1 MGESWVSCASVH
13 TTSSSSKSKR
23 SSPSVRS
30 SVNHVHAALKG
41 RVVVE
46 KDGVV
51 HGGAGA
57 GLDGQLENVHGVR
70 AWWRKVASRP
80 GTLTLR

>member
-1 MGESWVSCASVH
+1 M
-13 TTSSSSKSKR
+13 
-23 SSPSVRS
+23 RS
-30 SVNHVHAALKG
+30 SVNHAHAAPEG

-80 GTLTLR
+80 GTPTLR

>member
-1 MGESWVSCASVH
+1 M
-13 TTSSSSKSKR
+13 SSSSKSKR

-30 SVNHVHAALKG
+30 SVNHGHAAPEG

-70 AWWRKVASRP
+70 AWWRKVVSRP
-80 GTLTLR
+80 GTPTLR